1 MILLPALL
9 LLLIPFPIESNAEST
24 PESTCVCGVEQV
36 IRPRII
42 NGQKSVIGRYPWI
55 VFVRLAGGWYSCT
68 GTLISDR
75 YVMTA
80 AHCLP
85 SILTPEGIIVDLDQR
100 CGRTALWSKIYNPV
114 KVVRII
120 RHEKWNGD
128 YASGN
133 DIGLLELE
141 KPAFGTKRN
150 IMPICLSRQASFDN
164 FIVAGWGYV
173 NDGFNKVVNGCLN
186 EAELDVIDQR
196 TCSRYGYTEDI
207 ICAGGEKNICKGDSG
222 GPLMTQSKGLFVQA
236 GITSFGRNDCGIAT
250 KTPAG
255 FTKVSNHID
264 WIKHHVKDGVCVI

>member
-1 MILLPALL
+1 MTLLPALL
-9 LLLIPFPIESNAEST
+9 LLLIPFPIESNE
-24 PESTCVCGVEQV
+24 ESTCVCGVEG

-55 VFVRLAGGWYSCT
+55 VFIRLAGGWYSCT

-85 SILTPEGIIVDLDQR
+85 HPMTPDGIVVDLDQR

-120 RHEKWNGD
+120 RHEKWNGN
-128 YASGN
+128 YANGN
-133 DIGLLELE
+133 DIALLQLE
-141 KPAFGTKRN
+141 KSAFGTTRN
-150 IMPICLSRQASFDN
+150 VMPICLSRETSFEN

-173 NDGFNKVVNGCLN
+173 NDGYNKVVNGCLN

-196 TCSRYGYTEDI
+196 TCSRYGDAYKNTKEI

-222 GPLMTQSKGLFVQA
+222 GPLMSRVNGLFLQA

-255 FTKVSNHID
+255 FTKVSSHID
-264 WIKHHVKDGVCVI
+264 WIKNQVKDGLCFV